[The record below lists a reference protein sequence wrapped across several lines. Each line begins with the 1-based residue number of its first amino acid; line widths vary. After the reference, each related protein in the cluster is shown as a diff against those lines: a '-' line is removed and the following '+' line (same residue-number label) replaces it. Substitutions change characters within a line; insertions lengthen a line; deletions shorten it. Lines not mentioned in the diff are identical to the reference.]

1 MGAQVEVRI
10 QAPLKSLG
18 SEEKG
23 SAVLKDGLQKNQNK
37 VGSVTWEWIYVERMP
52 EKKDSF
58 VE

>member
-1 MGAQVEVRI
+1 MELRI

-23 SAVLKDGLQKNQNK
+23 SVVLKDGLQKNQKK
-37 VGSVTWEWIYVERMP
+37 VGSGTWEWIYVERMP

>member
-1 MGAQVEVRI
+1 MELRI

-23 SAVLKDGLQKNQNK
+23 SVVLKEGLQKNQKK
-37 VGSVTWEWIYVERMP
+37 VECGTWAWIYVERMP

>member
-1 MGAQVEVRI
+1 MELRI
-10 QAPLKSLG
+10 QAPLASLG

-23 SAVLKDGLQKNQNK
+23 SVVLKDGLQKNQK
-37 VGSVTWEWIYVERMP
+37 VGSGTWEWIYVERMP